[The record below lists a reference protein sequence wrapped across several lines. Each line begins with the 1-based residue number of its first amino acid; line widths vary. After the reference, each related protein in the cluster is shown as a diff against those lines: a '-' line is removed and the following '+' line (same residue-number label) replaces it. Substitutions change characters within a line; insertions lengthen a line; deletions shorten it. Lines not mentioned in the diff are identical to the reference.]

1 MLAERINKLTF
12 DDIEK
17 ISASKVKEKSEVQK
31 MLSIDNDDDD
41 DTSTPKQK
49 PPKWQEYPEPSPR
62 VNQIQSQP

>member
-1 MLAERINKLTF
+1 MLAERINKLTY
-12 DDIEK
+12 DDIDK

-49 PPKWQEYPEPSPR
+49 PPKW
-62 VNQIQSQP
+62 